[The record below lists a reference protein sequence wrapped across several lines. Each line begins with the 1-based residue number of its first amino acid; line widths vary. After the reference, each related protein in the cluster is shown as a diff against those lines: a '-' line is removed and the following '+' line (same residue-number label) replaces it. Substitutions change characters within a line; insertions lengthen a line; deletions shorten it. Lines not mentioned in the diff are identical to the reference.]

1 MLVGRSLSVHLA
13 LPYLAKGAFTQ
24 TDLDESLDVEFN
36 ASLRNALTL
45 LAQEM
50 LLASPKSAGNGKEAF
65 LSPTTLEDEDSRNEE
80 SGPTPKFSDLGN
92 GFRGVL
98 DSAREVLSSFGA
110 FASMDDEDKIL
121 GRSSPSRTGG
131 LNGGSTT
138 LERATFEDTV
148 YSTFVKNHTPPDAK
162 FPFAYL
168 TPNSFDEAVTELASE
183 IRPGEKVPRSATAA
197 VAAAADAN
205 GDGVIQWQEYYF
217 CAKELNAVLSKSGV
231 L

>member
-1 MLVGRSLSVHLA
+1 LH
-13 LPYLAKGAFTQ
+13 
-24 TDLDESLDVEFN
+24 
-36 ASLRNALTL
+36 
-45 LAQEM
+45 
-50 LLASPKSAGNGKEAF
+50 
-65 LSPTTLEDEDSRNEE
+65 
-80 SGPTPKFSDLGN
+80 
-92 GFRGVL
+92 
-98 DSAREVLSSFGA
+98 
-110 FASMDDEDKIL
+110 
-121 GRSSPSRTGG
+121 
-131 LNGGSTT
+131 GGSTT

-148 YSTFVKNHTPPDAK
+148 YSTFVKNHAPPDAK